1 MNNLKRASVW
11 IPLIVAIAFIV
22 GFLAGDIVNRQSGP
36 TPTQKKFQTILNLIR
51 KDYVDEVDLDSVLEK
66 TLPSMLA
73 NLDPHSL
80 LSMKSYPEVRRKRSD
95 CSPATAS

>member
-36 TPTQKKFQTILNLIR
+36 TPTQKKIS
-51 KDYVDEVDLDSVLEK
+51 D
-66 TLPSMLA
+66 
-73 NLDPHSL
+73 HSE
-80 LSMKSYPEVRRKRSD
+80 SYP
-95 CSPATAS
+95 